1 MRAIM
6 IFLSILALIFD
17 QKTLIKR
24 LQLNNS
30 KAVPLWINKEFLVT
44 ALKHYK
50 NDESV
55 KVKHYE
61 ISCTKCETELSAK
74 IEFVTVNNQCSE
86 TVNVVIKVNPN
97 NNEIKMYSRTL
108 PMIQKLFAK
117 YGEQVK
123 LCPE

>member
-1 MRAIM
+1 M
-6 IFLSILALIFD
+6 IFLSLLALIFD
-17 QKTLIKR
+17 QKTIIKR

-30 KAVPLWINKEFLVT
+30 KDVPVWINKEFLVT

-55 KVKHYE
+55 KIEEYE
-61 ISCTKCETELSAK
+61 ISCTDCETEYSAK
-74 IEFVTVNNQCSE
+74 IAFVTANNQCSE
-86 TVNVVIKVNPN
+86 MVNVVIKVNPN
-97 NNEIKMYSRTL
+97 NDEIRMYSRTL
-108 PMIQKLFAK
+108 PMIQQLFEK

>member
-1 MRAIM
+1 M

-30 KAVPLWINKEFLVT
+30 KDVPVWINEEFLMN

-55 KVKHYE
+55 KVKDYE
-61 ISCTKCETELSAK
+61 ISCTNCDTEFSAK
-74 IEFVTVNNQCSE
+74 ITFVTANNPCSE
-86 TVNVVIKVNPN
+86 MVNVVIKVNPN

-108 PMIQKLFAK
+108 PMIQKLFRK